1 MQRCGTCGADNREGV
16 RFCTSCGSQLV
27 LELLNELTA
36 LPELEL
42 RSPTPEASGWWRSSH
57 RAAAMQALQPLLPVG
72 TVEPFAQ
79 GQGWAG
85 FTGRCGS
92 DAAAFIPGRTI
103 EGTMLTDMFDAGG
116 GAGLHDETRDRGE
129 QRASLVAVW
138 ERLRLHDGLAGGLER
153 HVTAGRIPLGRIEA
167 PSALKQRETVVVPK
181 GGAH

>member
-27 LELLNELTA
+27 LELLNELPA

-42 RSPTPEASGWWRSSH
+42 RSPTPEASGWWRSNH
-57 RAAAMQALQPLLPVG
+57 RTAAMQALQPLLPVA

-92 DAAAFIPGRTI
+92 DAAAFIPSFAI
-103 EGTMLTDMFDAGG
+103 EGTMLTDMFDAGD
-116 GAGLHDETRDRGE
+116 GAGRSDETTDMDA

-138 ERLRLHDGLAGGLER
+138 ERLRLHDGLACGLER

-167 PSALKQRETVVVPK
+167 PSSLKRREAVAGPK
-181 GGAH
+181 DGGH